1 MLHGRDPILSWMA
14 SNAVVRHGM
23 RGEVRLDKEKS
34 GDKVD
39 GIAALAMAV
48 SRAIV
53 QTSQRSVYEDR
64 GVIVL

>member
-1 MLHGRDPILSWMA
+1 MLVDQVLATTAHR
-14 SNAVVRHGM
+14 AV
-23 RGEVRLDKEKS
+23 

-53 QTSQRSVYEDR
+53 QVEQRSVYEDR
-64 GVIVL
+64 GAIVL